1 MPIFIF
7 IIFDSTQHS
16 YTHFFL
22 VSNINLSYERDWKK
36 IWEYILIK
44 KEIWELKPILKRKNH
59 RSLFRKD
66 LFF

>member
-22 VSNINLSYERDWKK
+22 VSNINLSYERDWKEDMGIYSNQK
-36 IWEYILIK
+36 GDMGIK
-44 KEIWELKPILKRKNH
+44 TNT
-59 RSLFRKD
+59 
-66 LFF
+66 